1 MFSDEEIAAA
11 NAAGAERRRTT
22 PWAVRA
28 RYDRRQRRIVV
39 RLSSGM
45 DLSFSPREVQG
56 LEHATPEQLA
66 EVEIDGVGYGLHW
79 ETLDA
84 DVYVPSLLQG
94 ITGTK
99 AWMEKRGKLQAA
111 E

>member
-1 MFSDEEIAAA
+1 MFSNEEIAAA

-22 PWAVRA
+22 PWVVRA
-28 RYDRRQRRIVV
+28 RYDRRRRRIVV

-45 DLSFSPREVQG
+45 DLSFSPRDVQG

-66 EVEIDGVGYGLHW
+66 AVEIDGVGYGLHW
-79 ETLDA
+79 ESIDA
-84 DVYVPSLLQG
+84 DVYLPGLLKG

-99 AWMEKRGKLQAA
+99 AWMERRAGAEAA
-111 E
+111 